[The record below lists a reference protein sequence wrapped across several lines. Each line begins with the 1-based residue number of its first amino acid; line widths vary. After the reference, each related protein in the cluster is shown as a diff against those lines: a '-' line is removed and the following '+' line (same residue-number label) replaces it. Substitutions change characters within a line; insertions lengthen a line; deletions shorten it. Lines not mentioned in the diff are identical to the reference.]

1 MSQENITTLMRGYE
15 VFNRGDIPAISELA
29 REIGTPDVEWGAVG
43 AFPGVEGLYRGPE
56 AIAEWMDVIRSE
68 WEEFEVTL
76 DEVLHDGEDVL
87 VVAELL
93 RGRGRESGA
102 EVEMRIFSTY
112 WFEKGKLRRRAA
124 FTERTAALEAA
135 GLSE

>member
-1 MSQENITTLMRGYE
+1 M
-15 VFNRGDIPAISELA
+15 
-29 REIGTPDVEWGAVG
+29 
-43 AFPGVEGLYRGPE
+43 
-56 AIAEWMDVIRSE
+56 AEWMDVIRSE
-68 WEEFEVTL
+68 WVEFEVTL
-76 DEVLHDGEDVL
+76 DEVLYDGEDVL

-112 WFEKGKLRRRAA
+112 WFEDGKLRRRAA